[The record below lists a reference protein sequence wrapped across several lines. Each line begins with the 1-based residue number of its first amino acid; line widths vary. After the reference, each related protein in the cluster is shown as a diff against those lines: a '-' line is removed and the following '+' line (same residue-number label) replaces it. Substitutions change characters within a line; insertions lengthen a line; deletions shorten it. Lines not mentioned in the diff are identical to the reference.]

1 MYPTFVPRKGS
12 YPTHMFSRGPS
23 IPLLEGAIQPIEEES
38 YPAMKKKGAT
48 QPMKKKVAIQPM
60 KKKGAFQPMKKG
72 AIQPIWFQSKN
83 PAHGARGLFSP

>member
-1 MYPTFVPRKGS
+1 
-12 YPTHMFSRGPS
+12 MFSRGPS

-38 YPAMKKKGAT
+38 YPAMKKWAV
-48 QPMKKKVAIQPM
+48 QPMKKKGAIQPM

>member
-1 MYPTFVPRKGS
+1 
-12 YPTHMFSRGPS
+12 MFSRGPS

-60 KKKGAFQPMKKG
+60 KKKGAIQPMKKKGAFQPMKKG